1 MSYRY
6 AMKCVQLVVS
16 ILHRTACIPIPLS
29 PPIKPDKLSPLLLED
44 ETEVLYCY
52 CLVNLQIDID

>member
-29 PPIKPDKLSPLLLED
+29 PPIKLDKLSPLLLGD
-44 ETEVLYCY
+44 ETEVLYC
-52 CLVNLQIDID
+52 